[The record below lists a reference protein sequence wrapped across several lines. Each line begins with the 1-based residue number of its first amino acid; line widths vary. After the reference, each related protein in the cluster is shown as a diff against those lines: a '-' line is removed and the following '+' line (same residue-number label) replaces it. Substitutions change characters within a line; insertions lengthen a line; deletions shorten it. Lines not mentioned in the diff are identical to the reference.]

1 MEGSTFR
8 PEERSLGYSA
18 LQAAPGDH
26 VHDGGTSR
34 GPVEYTPV
42 WSSTSTQP
50 VLNNGTIYGRYALLG
65 RMVHLY
71 IELTIGSTTTMGAG
85 NYRFSLPITS
95 EATRIWNLKGIA
107 FDGGTTYEEIT
118 GIVTGASS
126 LVAMY
131 TLTSVGA
138 ALTAISST
146 TPITLGTGDRLILNG
161 TYGY

>member
-1 MEGSTFR
+1 MMEGSAFR
-8 PEERSLGYSA
+8 PEERSLGYSN

-26 VHDGGTSR
+26 THDGGTSR

-50 VLNNGTIYGRYALLG
+50 VINNGSIYGRYALLG
-65 RMVHLY
+65 RMVHVY

-85 NYRFSLPITS
+85 SYRFSLPITS
-95 EATRIWNLKGIA
+95 ESNRLWMLNGLAY
-107 FDGGTTYEEIT
+107 DGGNYET
-118 GIVTGASS
+118 MVGVVSGASS
-126 LVAMY
+126 LAVMY

-138 ALTAISST
+138 AMTAVQNG
-146 TPITLGTGDRLILNG
+146 TPITLSTGAKLVVQG